1 MVFDSAVS
9 HISDVW
15 NLLMFSAG
23 KCITAKNIPKNK
35 CNASVVRLGLSDI
48 WSGFFMKLLFDWW
61 YVSKIYWHKTVC
73 LFLGC
78 KKKTDCSAGW
88 TQRGHLPPC
97 GPIYGLK
104 DWVCVF
110 YDLQNVLW
118 PLRVFTHGERERERV
133 RGVKS
138 ILILNEVVYKEAETW
153 LTKAYY

>member
-1 MVFDSAVS
+1 MCPKFIGIKQSVF
-9 HISDVW
+9 
-15 NLLMFSAG
+15 
-23 KCITAKNIPKNK
+23 
-35 CNASVVRLGLSDI
+35 
-48 WSGFFMKLLFDWW
+48 
-61 YVSKIYWHKTVC
+61 
-73 LFLGC
+73 FLGARKRQTVQLAEHKGDIC
-78 KKKTDCSAGW
+78 
-88 TQRGHLPPC
+88 LPVVPLN
-97 GPIYGLK
+97 GLK